1 VWTFSSGGRLARPVY
16 EKYLRSI
23 GWTFVP
29 TMKFELVVPAL
40 SSFMSVG
47 MHAQYRN
54 HIAKANDGT
63 DNQDL
68 LGHSERAG

>member
-1 VWTFSSGGRLARPVY
+1 M
-16 EKYLRSI
+16 
-23 GWTFVP
+23 P